1 MDNFTEAKQYLRIQT
16 GVAVKITKIDKK
28 EWKGKEK
35 FVVTFQD
42 TNGALIDAS
51 FQLPMNEITKK
62 QYAKLLKAASVTD
75 AKQLVDKEIGIQINR
90 SEYNGKDYF
99 NPSHFF
105 PVSYFG
111 NSGGTDGAEGNTEEN
126 FNF

>member
-1 MDNFTEAKQYLRIQT
+1 MEDFTTPKQYLRIQT
-16 GVAVKITKIDKK
+16 GVPVTIKSLGKK

-42 TNGALIDAS
+42 DQGALIDAG

-62 QYAKLLKAASVTD
+62 QYAKLLKAASVAD
-75 AKQLVDKEIGIQINR
+75 AKELQGKRIGIQINR

-105 PVSYFG
+105 PIHYFNDGTG
-111 NSGGTDGAEGNTEEN
+111 NAEEDDN